1 MPTNPQIKTLKAHRV
16 AALVLDARLYARRTP
31 QEACSLLGWDEEYLL
46 ALETAEITPSLPELE
61 ALAAI
66 YAVPVDHFFGSTSL
80 SDGMPKLRTETM
92 QQRLELRNRIL
103 GAMIMQ
109 TRSRKNLSRDD
120 IATMAG
126 LSLEEVTAYELGLA
140 PLPVTDLE
148 EITRILQIEVHDW
161 IDSYAIPT
169 RDMVRPGKPVEP
181 EAAEEPVRQPVQEA
195 PAAEL
200 PAPAAAAPV
209 VAAPVEPAP
218 AVVAPVEAAPIPVM
232 SAPVVPMPLS
242 GETIEITDLDALLG
256 DSIPKELAAFIA
268 NPVNKQYLLLASN
281 LSHMPADQLR
291 RIAESLLEIT
301 F

>member
-1 MPTNPQIKTLKAHRV
+1 LAIKPQIKTLKAHRV

-31 QEACSLLGWDEEYLL
+31 EEACLLLGWDEDHLV
-46 ALETAEITPSLPELE
+46 ALETAEVTPSLPELE

-120 IATMAG
+120 LATMTA

-148 EITRILQIEVHDW
+148 EITRILQIEMHDW

-169 RDMVRPGKPVEP
+169 RDMVRAVRTVEVEQP
-181 EAAEEPVRQPVQEA
+181 EEPAHQTVQATAAVEQTGPVAAGPVQAASVEA
-195 PAAEL
+195 PIIL
-200 PAPAAAAPV
+200 
-209 VAAPVEPAP
+209 
-218 AVVAPVEAAPIPVM
+218 APIV
-232 SAPVVPMPLS
+232 SQLKS
-242 GETIEITDLDALLG
+242 GETIEITDLDAILG
-256 DSIPKELAAFIA
+256 DKIPKELADFIA
-268 NPVNKQYLLLASN
+268 NPVNKQYLLLANN

>member
-1 MPTNPQIKTLKAHRV
+1 LPTKPQIKTLKAHKV

-31 QEACSLLGWDEEYLL
+31 EEACSLLGWDQDHLL
-46 ALETAEITPSLPELE
+46 ELETAAVTPSLPELE

-126 LSLEEVTAYELGLA
+126 LSLEEVTAYELGLL

-169 RDMVRPGKPVEP
+169 RDMVRPVKLAEPEQVQEQAVQSAPASAPFVAVPPAPVTAEPLKPVETT
-181 EAAEEPVRQPVQEA
+181 VQ
-195 PAAEL
+195 
-200 PAPAAAAPV
+200 V
-209 VAAPVEPAP
+209 VEPAP
-218 AVVAPVEAAPIPVM
+218 VAMQAA
-232 SAPVVPMPLS
+232 A
-242 GETIEITDLDALLG
+242 GESIEISDLESLLN
-256 DSIPKELAAFIA
+256 DRIPKELADFIA

>member
-1 MPTNPQIKTLKAHRV
+1 MAIKPQMKTLRAHKI

-31 QEACSLLGWDEEYLL
+31 EEACGLLGWDEEHLL
-46 ALETAEITPSLPELE
+46 ALETAAVTPSLPELE

-80 SDGMPKLRTETM
+80 SDKMPKLRTETM

-120 IATMAG
+120 LATMTG
-126 LSLEEVTAYELGLA
+126 LSLEEITAYELGLL

-148 EITRILQIEVHDW
+148 EITRILQIDVNDW

-169 RDMVRPGKPVEP
+169 RDMIRPTKLPEP
-181 EAAEEPVRQPVQEA
+181 EPAQSEKA
-195 PAAEL
+195 PEVT
-200 PAPAAAAPV
+200 AAAPV
-209 VAAPVEPAP
+209 SVTTEPAQP
-218 AVVAPVEAAPIPVM
+218 ISEKTPIQPVQAPTLVSSGSQPV
-232 SAPVVPMPLS
+232 S
-242 GETIEITDLDALLG
+242 GEVIELSELESMLTDK
-256 DSIPKELAAFIA
+256 IPKELADFIT

>member
-1 MPTNPQIKTLKAHRV
+1 LAIKPQIKTLRAHKV

-31 QEACSLLGWDEEYLL
+31 EEACSLLGWDEEHLL
-46 ALETAEITPSLPELE
+46 ALETAAETPSLPELE

-66 YAVPVDHFFGSTSL
+66 YAVPVDHFFGSVSL
-80 SDGMPKLRTETM
+80 SDGMPKLRVDTM

-120 IATMAG
+120 LAILTD
-126 LSLEEVTAYELGLA
+126 LTIEDITAYELGLM

-148 EITRILQIEVHDW
+148 EITRILQIEVNDW

-169 RDMVRPGKPVEP
+169 RDMITRAVKPAEP
-181 EAAEEPVRQPVQEA
+181 EPEREQDHVSQSQAAET
-195 PAAEL
+195 
-200 PAPAAAAPV
+200 
-209 VAAPVEPAP
+209 
-218 AVVAPVEAAPIPVM
+218 
-232 SAPVVPMPLS
+232 SAPVVQAVSEKPSEIPVPAAS
-242 GETIEITDLDALLG
+242 FTPAVVTQSATGESIEISDLEALLN
-256 DSIPKELAAFIA
+256 DRIPRELADFIA

>member
-1 MPTNPQIKTLKAHRV
+1 MAIKPQIKTLRAHKI

-31 QEACSLLGWDEEYLL
+31 EEACGLLGWVEDHLE
-46 ALETAEITPSLPELE
+46 ALETAAITPSLPELE

-120 IATMAG
+120 LATMTG
-126 LSLEEVTAYELGLA
+126 LTLEDVTAYELGLL

-148 EITRILQIEVHDW
+148 EITRILQIDVNDW

-169 RDMVRPGKPVEP
+169 RDMIRASKIAEP
-181 EAAEEPVRQPVQEA
+181 EHTQEEQAPQAVAVTPSAVPSETVQTVPSTPAEFPVQAPASFAAVSQPV
-195 PAAEL
+195 
-200 PAPAAAAPV
+200 
-209 VAAPVEPAP
+209 
-218 AVVAPVEAAPIPVM
+218 
-232 SAPVVPMPLS
+232 S
-242 GETIEITDLDALLG
+242 GEAIEISELESLLN
-256 DSIPKELAAFIA
+256 DKIPKELAEFIA

>member
-1 MPTNPQIKTLKAHRV
+1 LAIKPQIKTLRAHKI

-31 QEACSLLGWDEEYLL
+31 EEACSLLGWEQEQLL
-46 ALETAEITPSLPELE
+46 ALETAAITPSLPELE

-80 SDGMPKLRTETM
+80 SDGMPKLRVDTM
-92 QQRLELRNRIL
+92 QQRQELRNRIL

-120 IATMAG
+120 LAILTD
-126 LSLEEVTAYELGLA
+126 LSLEDITAYELGLI

-148 EITRILQIEVHDW
+148 EITRILQIELNDW

-169 RDMVRPGKPVEP
+169 RDMVMHSTKTAEP
-181 EAAEEPVRQPVQEA
+181 EPIQEQVSASQTAETPMPVVQAVFEKPAEVPIPTAALA
-195 PAAEL
+195 PAASTQT
-200 PAPAAAAPV
+200 
-209 VAAPVEPAP
+209 
-218 AVVAPVEAAPIPVM
+218 I
-232 SAPVVPMPLS
+232 S
-242 GETIEITDLDALLG
+242 GESIEISDLEALLN
-256 DSIPKELAAFIA
+256 DRIPRELADFIA
-268 NPVNKQYLLLASN
+268 NPVNKQYLLLANN

>member
-1 MPTNPQIKTLKAHRV
+1 LAIKPQIKTLRAHKV

-31 QEACSLLGWDEEYLL
+31 EEACSLLGWDEEHLL
-46 ALETAEITPSLPELE
+46 AFESAAATPSLPELE

-80 SDGMPKLRTETM
+80 SDGMPKLRVDTM

-120 IATMAG
+120 LAILTD
-126 LSLEEVTAYELGLA
+126 LTIEDITAYELGLI

-148 EITRILQIEVHDW
+148 EITRILQIEVNEW

-169 RDMVRPGKPVEP
+169 RDMISRSVKPAEP
-181 EAAEEPVRQPVQEA
+181 EHVQEQVSQPQAAETFASVVQAASEKPSEIPVS
-195 PAAEL
+195 
-200 PAPAAAAPV
+200 AAPH
-209 VAAPVEPAP
+209 EPAL
-218 AVVAPVEAAPIPVM
+218 VTQ
-232 SAPVVPMPLS
+232 SAT
-242 GETIEITDLDALLG
+242 GESIEISDLEALLN
-256 DSIPKELAAFIA
+256 DRIPRELADFIA

>member
-1 MPTNPQIKTLKAHRV
+1 LPTKPQIKTLKAHKV

-31 QEACSLLGWDEEYLL
+31 EEACSLLGWDQDHLL
-46 ALETAEITPSLPELE
+46 ALETAAVTPSLPELE

-92 QQRLELRNRIL
+92 QQRLELRNRVL

-120 IATMAG
+120 LATMTG
-126 LSLEEVTAYELGLA
+126 LSLEEITAYELGLL

-169 RDMVRPGKPVEP
+169 RDMVRPIKLAEPEQVQEQAVQPVPASVVVESSPQTPVTPVKPVET
-181 EAAEEPVRQPVQEA
+181 PVQA
-195 PAAEL
+195 I
-200 PAPAAAAPV
+200 
-209 VAAPVEPAP
+209 EPAP
-218 AVVAPVEAAPIPVM
+218 ETRQAEV
-232 SAPVVPMPLS
+232 
-242 GETIEITDLDALLG
+242 GESIVISDLESLLN
-256 DSIPKELAAFIA
+256 DRIPKELADFIA

>member
-1 MPTNPQIKTLKAHRV
+1 MAIKPQIKTLRAHKI

-31 QEACSLLGWDEEYLL
+31 EEACGLLGWDEDHLE
-46 ALETAEITPSLPELE
+46 ALETAAVTPSLPELE

-120 IATMAG
+120 LATMTG
-126 LSLEEVTAYELGLA
+126 LTLEDVTAYELGLL

-148 EITRILQIEVHDW
+148 EITRILQIEINDW
-161 IDSYAIPT
+161 IDSYAIPS
-169 RDMVRPGKPVEP
+169 RDMIRAAKPAESETVQPEPSPQPTTATLIVEVP
-181 EAAEEPVRQPVQEA
+181 ATVQTTQEKPAETPVQTRV
-195 PAAEL
+195 
-200 PAPAAAAPV
+200 PAAAMSQ
-209 VAAPVEPAP
+209 PA
-218 AVVAPVEAAPIPVM
+218 
-232 SAPVVPMPLS
+232 S
-242 GETIEITDLDALLG
+242 GEAIEISELEALLN
-256 DSIPKELAAFIA
+256 DKIPKELAEFIA

>member
-1 MPTNPQIKTLKAHRV
+1 MPTKPQIKTLKAHKV

-31 QEACSLLGWDEEYLL
+31 EEACSLLGWEPEHLES
-46 ALETAEITPSLPELE
+46 LETAAVTPSLPELE

-92 QQRLELRNRIL
+92 QQRLELRNRVL

-120 IATMAG
+120 LATMTA
-126 LSLEEVTAYELGLA
+126 LSLEEITAYELGIL

-169 RDMVRPGKPVEP
+169 RDMIRPVRTVEP
-181 EAAEEPVRQPVQEA
+181 EQVQEQ
-195 PAAEL
+195 AAQ
-200 PAPAAAAPV
+200 PAPAP
-209 VAAPVEPAP
+209 VAAEPPTPTSVTPVMPVETPVQVMETVP
-218 AVVAPVEAAPIPVM
+218 VTTQAVA
-232 SAPVVPMPLS
+232 
-242 GETIEITDLDALLG
+242 GESIEISDLESLLN
-256 DSIPKELAAFIA
+256 DRIPKELADFIA

>member
-1 MPTNPQIKTLKAHRV
+1 MAIKPQIKTLRAHKI

-31 QEACSLLGWDEEYLL
+31 EEACGLLGWEEDHLE
-46 ALETAEITPSLPELE
+46 ALETAAVTPSLPELE

-120 IATMAG
+120 LATMTG
-126 LSLEEVTAYELGLA
+126 LTLEDVTAYELGLL

-148 EITRILQIEVHDW
+148 EITRILQIDVNDW

-169 RDMVRPGKPVEP
+169 RDMIRAGKPAEP
-181 EAAEEPVRQPVQEA
+181 EIAQQEPTPQPATATLIVEVPATVQTTQENLVQTPVQAPVPAAVISQPV
-195 PAAEL
+195 
-200 PAPAAAAPV
+200 
-209 VAAPVEPAP
+209 
-218 AVVAPVEAAPIPVM
+218 
-232 SAPVVPMPLS
+232 S
-242 GETIEITDLDALLG
+242 GEAIEISELESLLN
-256 DSIPKELAAFIA
+256 DKIPKELAEFIA

>member
-1 MPTNPQIKTLKAHRV
+1 MAIKPQVKTLKAHRV

-31 QEACSLLGWDEEYLL
+31 EEACSLLGWDQDHLY

-80 SDGMPKLRTETM
+80 SDGMPKLRTDTM

-120 IATMAG
+120 IATMTG

-169 RDMVRPGKPVEP
+169 RDMVRPVRATDPEQADAPAQQVVQATQAVEQP
-181 EAAEEPVRQPVQEA
+181 APVQ
-195 PAAEL
+195 
-200 PAPAAAAPV
+200 
-209 VAAPVEPAP
+209 AAPVEVAQVKTQ
-218 AVVAPVEAAPIPVM
+218 VVP
-232 SAPVVPMPLS
+232 APVVTQPVS
-242 GETIEITDLDALLG
+242 GEAIEITDLEALMG
-256 DSIPKELAAFIA
+256 DKIPRELADFIA

>member
-1 MPTNPQIKTLKAHRV
+1 LPTKPQIKTLKAHKV

-31 QEACSLLGWDEEYLL
+31 EEACSLLGWELDHLL
-46 ALETAEITPSLPELE
+46 DLETATVTPSLPELE

-92 QQRLELRNRIL
+92 QQRLELRNRVL

-126 LSLEEVTAYELGLA
+126 LTLEEVTAYELGLL
-140 PLPVTDLE
+140 PLPVIDLE

-169 RDMVRPGKPVEP
+169 RDMVRPVKLAEP
-181 EAAEEPVRQPVQEA
+181 EQVQEQEAQPV
-195 PAAEL
+195 
-200 PAPAAAAPV
+200 PAP
-209 VAAPVEPAP
+209 VAVES
-218 AVVAPVEAAPIPVM
+218 AAPIPPE
-232 SAPVVPMPLS
+232 PVKPVETPVHIMDSFPVPMQAS
-242 GETIEITDLDALLG
+242 SAESIEISDLESLLN
-256 DSIPKELAAFIA
+256 DRIPKELADFIA
-268 NPVNKQYLLLASN
+268 NPVNKQYLLLANN

>member
-1 MPTNPQIKTLKAHRV
+1 LAIKPQIKTLRAHKV

-31 QEACSLLGWDEEYLL
+31 EEACSLLGWDEDHLQ
-46 ALETAEITPSLPELE
+46 ALETAAITPSLPELE

-80 SDGMPKLRTETM
+80 SDGMPKLRVDTM

-120 IATMAG
+120 LAILTD
-126 LSLEEVTAYELGLA
+126 LTIEDITAYELGLM

-148 EITRILQIEVHDW
+148 EITRILQIEVNDW

-169 RDMVRPGKPVEP
+169 RDMITRSVKSAESEPVSP
-181 EAAEEPVRQPVQEA
+181 SQAAETTTPVVQAVTEKPSEIA
-195 PAAEL
+195 VPAATH
-200 PAPAAAAPV
+200 
-209 VAAPVEPAP
+209 
-218 AVVAPVEAAPIPVM
+218 APIPV
-232 SAPVVPMPLS
+232 SQTAA
-242 GETIEITDLDALLG
+242 GESIEISDLEALLN
-256 DSIPKELAAFIA
+256 DRIPRELADFIA